1 MRLPEE
7 RMNAGHKDYSAGC
20 QLVPTRRR
28 KWIVHKWIAT
38 LLAAA
43 GFLLHTALH
52 AQPNASYPSRPIR
65 FFIPF
70 GPGSASDVLARIAGQ
85 ELSQAMGQPI
95 IVIPKPGADGAL
107 SALEVKR
114 ATADGYTFLFGTN
127 SPLAVVPNIRKQ
139 PPYDVMADFTA
150 VTFLGDNTFFVVVHP
165 TVPAKSVNELIA
177 HAKSNPKSLN
187 YAAANTYALVATAMF
202 AATNGLQ
209 MHVVPY
215 KSEPDAIVDLLSGR
229 LHLMFGT
236 STTVSAHVKEGRL
249 RVLATT
255 LHERSPLMPDIPS
268 FPEAGQAKLPI
279 GPWFALVA
287 PAALPRPL
295 VARMNKEMVA
305 VLARTTVKE
314 QMLKQGFMAR
324 SSTPEALTA
333 YMKEQ
338 LSLWKT
344 SLKLA
349 GVEPQ

>member
-1 MRLPEE
+1 M
-7 RMNAGHKDYSAGC
+7 
-20 QLVPTRRR
+20 
-28 KWIVHKWIAT
+28 HKWIAP

-52 AQPNASYPSRPIR
+52 AQPNAPYPSRPIR

-85 ELSQAMGQPI
+85 ELTQSMGQPI

-139 PPYDVMADFTA
+139 PPYDVMADFTP
-150 VTFLGDNTFFVVVHP
+150 VTFLGDNTYFIVVHP
-165 TVPAKSVNELIA
+165 TLPVKSINELIA
-177 HAKSNPKSLN
+177 HAKANPKTLN
-187 YAAANTYALVATAMF
+187 YPAANTYALVATAMF
-202 AATNGLQ
+202 AVNNGIQ

-215 KSEPDAIVDLLSGR
+215 KSEPDAIIDMLSGR

-249 RVLATT
+249 RILATT
-255 LHERSPLMPDIPS
+255 FHERSPLMPDVPS
-268 FPEAGQAKLPI
+268 FPEVGQAKFPI
-279 GPWFALVA
+279 GPWFALVG
-287 PAALPRPL
+287 PAALARGL
-295 VARMNKEMVA
+295 VTRMNKEMVA
-305 VLARTTVKE
+305 VLAKTTVKE
-314 QMLKQGFMAR
+314 QMLKQGFIAR

-333 YMKEQ
+333 YMKDQ
-338 LSLWKT
+338 IAVWKT
-344 SLKLA
+344 ALKGA
-349 GVEPQ
+349 GIEPQ